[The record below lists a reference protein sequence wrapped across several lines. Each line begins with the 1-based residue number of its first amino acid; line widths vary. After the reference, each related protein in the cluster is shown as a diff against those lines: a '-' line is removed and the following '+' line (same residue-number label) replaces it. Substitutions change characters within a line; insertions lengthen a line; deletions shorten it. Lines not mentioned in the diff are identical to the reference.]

1 MTTRDPGLQ
10 PERTALAWRRTFL
23 AMVVSDFFIWR
34 AWGTTLMHHDGDIRG
49 SSLGLG
55 IAAAVAASATA
66 VLGTCVLRRNAS
78 LRDNEAPRAVL
89 LRSATAAIV
98 AVGAATIT
106 AIFLGTT

>member
-23 AMVVSDFFIWR
+23 AMIVSDFFIWR
-34 AWGTTLMHHDGDIRG
+34 AWATSLTHHGGNIQG

-66 VLGTCVLRRNAS
+66 VLGVCLLRRNAN
-78 LRDNEAPRAVL
+78 LRDKKAPETLL
-89 LRSATAAIV
+89 LRTATTAII
-98 AVGAATIT
+98 AIGAATIT
-106 AIFLGTT
+106 SILLGG

>member
-23 AMVVSDFFIWR
+23 AMIVSDFFIWR
-34 AWGTTLMHHDGDIRG
+34 AWATSLTHHNGDIKG

-55 IAAAVAASATA
+55 IAAAIAATATA
-66 VLGTCVLRRNAS
+66 VLGVCILKRNAN
-78 LRDNEAPRAVL
+78 LRGGEAPTASL
-89 LRSATAAIV
+89 LRTATAAIV

-106 AIFLGTT
+106 AILLGR